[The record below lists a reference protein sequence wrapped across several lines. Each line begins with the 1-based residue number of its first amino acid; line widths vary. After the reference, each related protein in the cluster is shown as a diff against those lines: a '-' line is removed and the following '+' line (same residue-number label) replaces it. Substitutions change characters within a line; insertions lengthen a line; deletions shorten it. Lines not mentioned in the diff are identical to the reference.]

1 MQVPGA
7 TSSSTGN
14 FTPSTSPNAPG
25 SSNAPSFQSVLGELT
40 DYVKETPAQ
49 RMENS
54 ILAQLGITP
63 QQLQNMSPA
72 DREKVDAKVRE
83 MMKKD
88 IQAQQ
93 EQQQQMQGQMQQPAS
108 LSKTSSSSKHE
119 IPTINLSI

>member
-1 MQVPGA
+1 MQVSNSP
-7 TSSSTGN
+7 SSLIGDPAS
-14 FTPSTSPNAPG
+14 NA
-25 SSNAPSFQSVLGELT
+25 SSNAAGNGTAASFQSLLGQLT
-40 DYVKETPAQ
+40 NYVTETPAQ
-49 RMENS
+49 RMDNA

-93 EQQQQMQGQMQQPAS
+93 EQQKQMQGQMQQPAS